1 MAFTCQ
7 QCGECCSSMGEIIE
21 LKEEFEPFSF
31 RISFSVTGEERIVS
45 IDPEKRELFR
55 FQDIHSQRPMAC
67 PFLRETGTKKCVCSV
82 HSSRPDLCRQYACYR
97 ILVLDT
103 QEKKIGK
110 VAAASRYF
118 SSMNDDL
125 RTLWNREI
133 AVIAILDETCWEE
146 HVEQVLSKAGYRVV
160 R

>member
-1 MAFTCQ
+1 
-7 QCGECCSSMGEIIE
+7 MGEIIE
-21 LKEEFEPFSF
+21 LIEEFEPFSF
-31 RISFSVTGEERIVS
+31 RIRFSVTGEERVVS

-55 FQDIHSQRPMAC
+55 FQEIQLERPMAC
-67 PFLRETGTKKCVCSV
+67 PFLRVTGTKKCVCSV

-103 QEKKIGK
+103 QEKKIGT
-110 VAAASRYF
+110 VASTSRYF
-118 SSMNDDL
+118 SSMDNNL

-133 AVIAILDETCWEE
+133 AGVAIMDETCWEE
-146 HVEQVLSKAGYRVV
+146 HVEQVLSHAGYRVV

>member
-1 MAFTCQ
+1 
-7 QCGECCSSMGEIIE
+7 MGEIIE
-21 LKEEFEPFSF
+21 LKEELEPFSF
-31 RISFSVTGEERIVS
+31 RIRFSVTGEERIVS

-55 FQDIHSQRPMAC
+55 FHDIHSQRPMAC

-82 HSSRPDLCRQYACYR
+82 HSSRPELCRQYACYR

-103 QEKKIGK
+103 QEKRIGK

-118 SSMNDDL
+118 SSMDDNL
-125 RTLWNREI
+125 RRLWNKEI
-133 AVIAILDETCWEE
+133 NGVAIPDETCWEE
-146 HVEQVLSKAGYRVV
+146 HVEKVLSQAGYRVV